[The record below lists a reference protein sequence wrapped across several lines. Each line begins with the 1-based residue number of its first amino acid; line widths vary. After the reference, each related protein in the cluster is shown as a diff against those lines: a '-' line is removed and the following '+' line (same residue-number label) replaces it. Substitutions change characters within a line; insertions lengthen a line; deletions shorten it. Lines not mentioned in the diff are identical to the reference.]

1 MNTIHLLLHRTIPAQ
16 LVCRNN
22 WQSSWRDWQKQF
34 NNSKVMRK
42 LTSRLSILFVLFLGS
57 FSSLHAQTGGS
68 VTGVITTPTGEPA
81 VSVAVSIEGTALATR
96 TDQQGRFTIGEVTAG
111 RQKVTIVGKG
121 YLPVTTEIV
130 VGASGS
136 TTLNLQLEVITGT
149 VDVVASLREYH
160 IDESSIATRINAR
173 LIDIPQSV
181 QVFPNQLIEDRAIL
195 EGNELFRNV
204 SGMNQNT
211 YSAMTF
217 RGFTQREIL
226 FNGTRGNPFG
236 SLEGDVNN
244 AGFSTS
250 QIRLTNIQRVEVL
263 KGPTAALY
271 GSGEAG
277 GLINYVTRK
286 PREVVDAEVQ
296 FRGGSFGQKMINGEL
311 SGPVSQRLLAR
322 GAFYFEDRDGF
333 RNNSGSRNSHGVG
346 NLLFRASTNHR
357 FSVEA
362 ELINQNLRGNR
373 LRGVPVDAAGNFLT
387 AIEWTASEPTD
398 TIRMIARVLQ
408 LRGEHNLNRGWNIDY
423 TLRYLEYENNDRY
436 HEPRGLNAATA
447 NGRTM
452 RREYRN
458 FFRANDDWSFNFNAG
473 KTAETSGFGRHTL
486 LFGGEHIAQEHQF
499 RSARARETEVSG
511 GTVPAIDL
519 FRPVYGLTDERNYRL
534 SGFTVGTANAKRSG
548 VYGQDQIVVN
558 RYVQLLF
565 SGRLDRYN
573 DRGFSLVPLSYSD
586 NILSGRSGLVIKPTE
601 NLSIYG
607 SYATSFIR
615 APIFAQSPDAN
626 GPFGPE
632 TGDQVE
638 VGIKS
643 DLLERR
649 LTITGAFFNIR
660 KENILRPD
668 PQLGP
673 RGTNPN
679 AVFAVGEAR
688 SRGLEFNL
696 EGFITRRWYTA
707 FNYAL
712 VDTQII
718 SDPTSGLVGRPL
730 PNAPRHTVGLF
741 SRYNIL
747 EGTGIGLGLE
757 GVSERFEPFAGIRA
771 DGYLIADLG
780 LYQDLGTRARLQ
792 LQVTNLTNRRYAVS
806 SLFAARVGN
815 FPGQP
820 RAVML
825 TFTWTPFRK

>member
-1 MNTIHLLLHRTIPAQ
+1 MLPLTRQSISCELAISSIRGAGRTTEKSGLI
-16 LVCRNN
+16 R
-22 WQSSWRDWQKQF
+22 
-34 NNSKVMRK
+34 
-42 LTSRLSILFVLFLGS
+42 LFLAGLMLVLGWS
-57 FSSLHAQTGGS
+57 AAAGQTPGTSALRGR
-68 VTGVITTPTGEPA
+68 ITLPNGEPA
-81 VSVAVSIEGTALATR
+81 VDIEIRIVETERATR
-96 TDQQGRFTIGEVTAG
+96 TDRDGRYLIEGLLSGRVRVVLAGKGFLPVATTVEIDAG
-111 RQKVTIVGKG
+111 RSVQ
-121 YLPVTTEIV
+121 LDH
-130 VGASGS
+130 
-136 TTLNLQLEVITGT
+136 QLEVVTGT
-149 VDVVASLREYH
+149 IDVIASLREYH
-160 IDESSIATRINAR
+160 IDESSIATRANAR
-173 LIDIPQSV
+173 LIDLPQSV

-204 SGMNQNT
+204 SGLNQNT

-271 GSGEAG
+271 GSGEVG

-286 PREVVDAEVQ
+286 PREVTDAEIQ
-296 FRGGSFGQKMINGEL
+296 FRGGSFGQRMFNGDL
-311 SGPVSQRLLAR
+311 SGPLGERLLAR
-322 GAFYFEDRDGF
+322 GAFYFEDRDSF
-333 RNNSGSRNSHGVG
+333 RRNAGSRNSHAVA
-346 NLLFRASTNHR
+346 NLVFRAATNHR
-357 FSVEA
+357 FTIET
-362 ELINQNLRGNR
+362 ELINQTLRGNR

-387 AIEWTASEPTD
+387 SIEWTATEPTD
-398 TIRMIARVLQ
+398 NIKVIGRVLQ
-408 LRGEHNLNRGWNIDY
+408 FRGEHNLERGWNIDY

-436 HEPRGLNAATA
+436 HEPRGLNAPSAT
-447 NGRTM
+447 GRTM

-458 FFRANDDWSFNFNAG
+458 FFRSNDDWSFNFNAG
-473 KTAETSGFGRHTL
+473 KTTETKAFGRHTL
-486 LFGGEHIAQEHQF
+486 LLGSEHISQSHQF

-519 FRPVYGLTDERNYRL
+519 FNPVYGLTSGQNYRL
-534 SGFTVGTANAKRSG
+534 SAFTIGTADASRTG
-548 VYGQDQIVVN
+548 AYAQDQITVS
-558 RYVQLLF
+558 RHVQLLL
-565 SGRLDRYN
+565 SGRLDRY
-573 DRGFSLVPLSYSD
+573 DDTGYSIVPLAYRD
-586 NILSGRSGLVIKPTE
+586 TVLAGRTGIVIKPVE
-601 NLSIYG
+601 NVALYG

-615 APIFAQSPDAN
+615 APIFAQTPDAN

-638 VGIKS
+638 VGVKT
-643 DLLERR
+643 DLLDRK
-649 LTITGAFFNIR
+649 LSLTGAFFNIR

-673 RGTNPN
+673 RGINPN
-679 AVFAVGEAR
+679 AVFAVGAAR

-696 EGFITRRWYTA
+696 EGFLSRRWYTA

-712 VDTQII
+712 VDTKII
-718 SDPTSGLVGRPL
+718 SDPTASGVIGRPL
-730 PNAPRHTVGLF
+730 PNAPRHTIGLF
-741 SRYNIL
+741 TRYNLL

-757 GVSERFEPFAGIRA
+757 GVSERVEPFAAIRA
-771 DGYLIADLG
+771 DGYLIADLSF
-780 LYQDLGTRARLQ
+780 YQDLGPRARLQ
-792 LQVTNLTNRRYAVS
+792 LQVTNLANRRYAVS

-825 TFTWTPFRK
+825 TFTWTPFRS